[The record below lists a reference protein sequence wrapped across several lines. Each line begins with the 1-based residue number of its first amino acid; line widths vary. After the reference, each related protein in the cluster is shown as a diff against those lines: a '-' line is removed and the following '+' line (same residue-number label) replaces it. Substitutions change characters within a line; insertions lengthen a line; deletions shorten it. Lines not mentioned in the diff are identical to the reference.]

1 MRSDPI
7 IDEVRRVR
15 EAHAAKF
22 NYDLSA
28 ICADFR
34 KQQSELGRPVV
45 SRPPKFRL
53 KTQTTLSHRRQPPP
67 SIAGQGEIHDD
78 LTAPAVPETDWDA
91 SAAEKKRFSFI
102 GIGHSG
108 NDQASERAEENATVA
123 TDQYEGRR
131 SPK

>member
-34 KQQSELGRPVV
+34 KQQNEMGRPVV
-45 SRPPKFRL
+45 SRPPKMRF
-53 KTQTTLSHRRQPPP
+53 KTETPSSLRRQPPP
-67 SIAGQGEIHDD
+67 SIAGQGEIFDD
-78 LTAPAVPETDWDA
+78 LIAPAVPEADWDA
-91 SAAEKKRFSFI
+91 PTAEAKRYSFI

-108 NDQASERAEENATVA
+108 KGHSPERIEEKSTEAVHP
-123 TDQYEGRR
+123 DEDL
-131 SPK
+131 SLPK